1 MTGNYGERNIGIGVY
16 NAIEWI
22 YALATNTTQIAVDV
36 GGISLHGI
44 VEPPDH
50 TFHYFDV

>member
-36 GGISLHGI
+36 GGIPLYDVPES
-44 VEPPDH
+44 PDH